1 MRTFITVLA
10 AACTLAYATPRI
22 TDCGSLATID
32 FQNVFITGCNNPGRN
47 CIFTK
52 GQDAS
57 MSLPFTPST
66 QVQTLNAKVTGILGK
81 VIPIPFPINPE
92 NACIQSGL
100 TCPLQANQKKYLHS
114 DTPSFEFL
122 SISVSE
128 CEVGATGREQQ
139 QCRVPP
145 VPCAYSIDTDIKT
158 FLNHT
163 F

>member
-100 TCPLQANQKKYLHS
+100 TCPLQANQKSTYTATLPVLNS
-114 DTPSFEFL
+114 YPSL
-122 SISVSE
+122 SLSVKWE
-128 CEVGATGREQQ
+128 LRDENNNNVVCLLF
-139 QCRVPP
+139 P
-145 VPCAYSIDTDIKT
+145 VHIQ
-158 FLNHT
+158 
-163 F
+163 